1 ELLRQFIELARGVS
15 ESFGFVAEQTIGGF
29 VHALLH
35 CLDVLARLLFVLTG
49 LADETAFE
57 VFARLLKILRGV
69 LLIQFANCVVKFLRK
84 ERLVGFSFFADF
96 FHALQ
101 NIGVIGALL
110 RELAREFVL
119 AAGVAQ

>member
-1 ELLRQFIELARGVS
+1 
-15 ESFGFVAEQTIGGF
+15 T
-29 VHALLH
+29 
-35 CLDVLARLLFVLTG
+35 C

-119 AAGVAQ
+119 AAGVAQRALLGILHLVHLLGDVSLFFG